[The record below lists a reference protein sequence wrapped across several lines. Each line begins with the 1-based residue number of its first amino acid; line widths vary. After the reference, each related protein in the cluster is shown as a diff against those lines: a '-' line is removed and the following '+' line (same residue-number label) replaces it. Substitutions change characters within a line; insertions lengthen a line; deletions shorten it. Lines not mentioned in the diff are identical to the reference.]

1 MLYLFN
7 KYIDHII
14 KENSLTTSDE
24 LRKRVKENLDKL
36 DKLIL
41 VLIKSY
47 LLAKMNLNIQNQ
59 TRHEN
64 STTNDFQVSPI
75 IYGV

>member
-1 MLYLFN
+1 
-7 KYIDHII
+7 
-14 KENSLTTSDE
+14 
-24 LRKRVKENLDKL
+24 
-36 DKLIL
+36 
-41 VLIKSY
+41 
-47 LLAKMNLNIQNQ
+47 NIQNQ